1 MTYLILQ
8 EKSKEDTQGK
18 EDTQTD
24 KIIDDMRIG
33 PSENETGINKKLN
46 TSASIFDMIFLTKLI
61 ILKF

>member
-24 KIIDDMRIG
+24 KIIDDMCIG
-33 PSENETGINKKLN
+33 PSENKTGINKKLN

-61 ILKF
+61 NLKF